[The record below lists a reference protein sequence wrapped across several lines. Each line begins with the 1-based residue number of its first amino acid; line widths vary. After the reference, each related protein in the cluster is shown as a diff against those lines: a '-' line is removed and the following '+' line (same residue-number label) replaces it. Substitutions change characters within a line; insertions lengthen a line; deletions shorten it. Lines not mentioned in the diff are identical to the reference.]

1 MHMPLP
7 QHVLLCT
14 RTVHDQLIRRHL
26 YSGIFKDP
34 LNKKCKINLKIDNIH
49 KSYVLCLKL
58 EYFFKS
64 CKTLPLNA
72 TNGREMS
79 VKKHYMESQH
89 CVPGHFRLAQ
99 SIQVECM
106 SSLCSLWFILNINK
120 NNLSRET
127 LTFIHV
133 QSQFYI
139 RPLYT
144 LYTVQNRIIFLF
156 SGYINTYGEI
166 EIIDVNIQIYSF

>member
-1 MHMPLP
+1 
-7 QHVLLCT
+7 
-14 RTVHDQLIRRHL
+14 
-26 YSGIFKDP
+26 
-34 LNKKCKINLKIDNIH
+34 
-49 KSYVLCLKL
+49 
-58 EYFFKS
+58 
-64 CKTLPLNA
+64 
-72 TNGREMS
+72 MS

-166 EIIDVNIQIYSF
+166 EIIDVNIQIYSFKYPISCSSLCLYSLCLSTRIQFMTRVNIYGLNTKLSHWACLRLPVISFFKSCFFCLDCS